1 MVTKNNFL
9 KILGDNILIGDG
21 AMGTVLQGLGIFTSP
36 DLFISKDKTSFK
48 ILPDVHLSY
57 LKSGSDIIQ
66 ASTFGANP
74 VKLESEGLLK
84 EIKNINEKAVFC
96 AKLAVDNFKSLNK
109 NKGINQ
115 EPVFI
120 AGNLGPTGKL
130 LQPFGDLSYEAAVE
144 AFYRQADILV
154 STKMVDIIIIETMM
168 DINEAMAAID
178 GVKNT
183 GQDIAIICTLTF
195 NESGV
200 TIMGNKAADSVKT
213 LLEAGCAVVGANCS
227 VGSDKMLETVKKMRE
242 ADSDAR
248 LILQPNAGLPKL
260 SEGITSYS
268 ETPEIM
274 ADNINKYLA
283 YKPSILGACCGSTQ
297 KHIKKIAQLVKKKS
311 I

>member
-1 MVTKNNFL
+1 MITKNNFL
-9 KILGDNILIGDG
+9 KILGNVILIGDG

-36 DLFISKDKTSFK
+36 DLFISKDKNSFK

-57 LKSGSDIIQ
+57 LKSGSNIIQ

-74 VKLESEGLLK
+74 VKLESAGLLP
-84 EIKNINEKAVFC
+84 EIKNINEKAVYC
-96 AKLAVDNFKSLNK
+96 AKIAVDNFKNLSRSTEN
-109 NKGINQ
+109 N
-115 EPVFI
+115 ERPVFI

-168 DINEAMAAID
+168 DINEALAAIEA
-178 GVKNT
+178 VKKT

-195 NESGV
+195 NERGV
-200 TIMGNKAADSVKT
+200 TIMGNKAGDSVKP
-213 LLEAGCAVVGANCS
+213 LLEAGCAVIGANCS
-227 VGSDKMLETVKKMRE
+227 IGSDKMLETVKKMRE
-242 ADSDAR
+242 ADPDAK
-248 LILQPNAGLPKL
+248 LIFQPNAGLPKL
-260 SEGITSYS
+260 SEGQTIYG

-274 ADNINKYLA
+274 ADNVNKYLQ
-283 YKPSILGACCGSTQ
+283 YKPSILGACCGSTP
-297 KHIKKIAQLVKKKS
+297 KHIKKIAQLVKNKS